1 MNEQTLTRVPLGG
14 GAPREVASGI
24 VAADWARNGE
34 FAIVRERKGVQRLE
48 FPLGRV
54 LYQTSDIIDSLR
66 VSPGA
71 HYIALRETPRGYASS
86 LLVIL
91 DGSGAVIHRSNRWDD
106 MFSLAWLSDESAV
119 SVSGVPA
126 IQERSAPG
134 LWNVSRDGKQ
144 RLVYRGTEPLRV
156 HDVDSSGML
165 ASAGLRRYEM
175 VGRGPGAA
183 AERDLTWLG
192 RSFVS
197 DLSADGRFVLFE
209 DGEFAMDRPFMFL
222 GGTDGAAP
230 VQLSEGSPA
239 SLSPDGRSALVM
251 PYTARDGP
259 LSALVLVPTAAGE
272 SRTMS
277 RGPIDR
283 YLDAFWLPDGHTVA
297 ILGHEK
303 NRPARLFIQDIA
315 HGDPQALT
323 PEGTVTRYP
332 TVTSAGVV
340 AGSLE
345 PNAVW
350 HLYPLDG
357 SAPQKIASLR
367 EGDVPL
373 RFDATGRFLF
383 VREAGTGTVFGND
396 RAVIVRVDTRAAV
409 RQPWLNLQP
418 AERVGL
424 VSIAAIRLS
433 ADGESYAFSY
443 SRDVSNLV
451 RVEGLR

>member
-1 MNEQTLTRVPLGG
+1 
-14 GAPREVASGI
+14 
-24 VAADWARNGE
+24 
-34 FAIVRERKGVQRLE
+34 
-48 FPLGRV
+48 
-54 LYQTSDIIDSLR
+54 
-66 VSPGA
+66 
-71 HYIALRETPRGYASS
+71 
-86 LLVIL
+86 VIL

-175 VGRGPGAA
+175 VGRGPRAA

-283 YLDAFWLPDGHTVA
+283 YLDAFWLPDGHTVV

-332 TVTSAGVV
+332 TVTSAGRSRGQPGAERRLALV
-340 AGSLE
+340 S
-345 PNAVW
+345 PRW
-350 HLYPLDG
+350 KRPR
-357 SAPQKIASLR
+357 KIASLR
-367 EGDVPL
+367 EGDMPL
-373 RFDATGRFLF
+373 RFDTTGRFLF

-396 RAVIVRVDTRAAV
+396 RAVIVRVDTRAPV

-433 ADGESYAFSY
+433 ADGQSYAFSY

-451 RVEGLR
+451 LVEGLR